1 MTYTIRLLMLT
12 LLAAAV
18 VPVCE
23 VRAVM
28 VARWTL
34 DDNSAGLQNLGTDGS
49 GSDLVPAPVEASI
62 AGGPTFTASGGILGG
77 YATFTG
83 NQALVN
89 TTAGNAG
96 DDLTGYPFT
105 LSAWIRPTA
114 NTARGAAVGIING
127 AVADQY
133 FSIGT
138 ETPAE
143 GSDLQAVRR
152 NTAFLATEGTGTA
165 STIANGSWHHIAV
178 VNASATSSRLYL
190 DGAQVGSSTTSVNF
204 STGVNAIGIGA
215 MRRSAGFID
224 KFFGDIDDVQ
234 IYNDALIASQIQYL
248 FTNVV
253 GPPPPVA
260 ACDVDLANGCTL
272 ADLQIIADHFFTNV
286 ADRSLG
292 DLNSDGVV
300 NFGDYRIW
308 KDASGSGATLESLLG
323 QVPEP
328 GTLLLLAFVLPW
340 LCGRR
345 SRDASRS

>member
-1 MTYTIRLLMLT
+1 MTNTMRLLILT
-12 LLAAAV
+12 LVAAAV
-18 VPVCE
+18 TPLHE

-34 DDNSAGLQNLGTDGS
+34 DDGTAGLQNLGTDGS
-49 GSDLVPAPVEASI
+49 GSDLIPAPVEASI

-77 YATFTG
+77 YATFSG

-89 TTAGNAG
+89 TIAGNAA

-114 NTARGAAVGIING
+114 NTARGAAVGMING
-127 AVADQY
+127 AAADQY

-152 NTAFLATEGTGTA
+152 NTAFTSTEGTATA
-165 STIANGSWHHIAV
+165 GTIANGSWHHVAI
-178 VNASATSSRLYL
+178 VNAAPNSSRLYL
-190 DGAQVGSSTTSVNF
+190 DGVQVGSSTASVNF

-215 MRRSAGFID
+215 MRRSAGYID

-248 FTNVV
+248 FNNVV

-286 ADRSLG
+286 PDRSQG

-300 NFGDYRIW
+300 NFADYRIW
-308 KDASGSGATLESLLG
+308 KDTSGSAATLESLG
-323 QVPEP
+323 VPEP
-328 GTLLLLAFVLPW
+328 SAILMMALVLPW
-340 LCGRR
+340 LGMRR
-345 SRDASRS
+345 AMR